1 MATTT
6 LRHAGRGPGP
16 AVAVALL
23 LLFGTMCGVGIAVGE
38 FEAMVASIAVI
49 IFAATL
55 IDFRAGAMALMVMLP
70 ISGVWFFPHGMFGFT
85 GLNPV
90 NLVLAATLASFAMRG
105 KQLSLLA
112 PKPLVWLYVVP
123 ILLAGV
129 LGMQHV
135 DEILPFFY
143 ENLYVHYLDAFGYFR
158 DVAVK
163 PMFMVL
169 IALAVGAAVA
179 RSQKPESFL
188 TPIIVSVWVMS
199 LTAIGF
205 VLYSGASLRDLS
217 TTGAREFFSAMG
229 MHANDLGR
237 LYAIAYALLLF
248 TWGETKS
255 HALKTVLVFTMGVL
269 TIALIL
275 TFSRGAFVGFMLI
288 NALYFFWKF
297 NARTLGVAA
306 LVASVGALML
316 PGAVLSRLMLGF
328 GSGGDANTVSAGRI
342 DFIWG
347 PLFMHDAWKSPVWG
361 SGLDSVLW
369 SQAAWSGTMELVTH
383 PHNAYLQAFLDMG
396 VIGLV
401 LLLLYFWHVGRGLLK
416 LGSNAY
422 LSPTMRGFFQGA
434 FAGLVCFL
442 VTGMVGSSLR
452 PIGEFS
458 FLWLAIGMMY
468 GVRGRIPEGAVRP
481 SKS

>member
-1 MATTT
+1 MATST
-6 LRHAGRGPGP
+6 LRAAERGPGP
-16 AVAVALL
+16 AAAVTLL
-23 LLFGTMCGVGIAVGE
+23 LLFGAMAGVGIAMGE
-38 FEAMVASIAVI
+38 LEAMVASVGIIACV
-49 IFAATL
+49 ATL
-55 IDFRAGAMALMVMLP
+55 IDFRAGALALMVMLP
-70 ISGVWFFPHGMFGFT
+70 ISGVWYFPHGMFGFT

-90 NLVLAATLASFAMRG
+90 NLVLAATLASFVMRG
-105 KQLSLLA
+105 QRLSLLA

-123 ILLAGV
+123 ILIAGAI
-129 LGMQHV
+129 GMRHV

-143 ENLYVHYLDAFGYFR
+143 ENLLVHFTDALGYFR

-163 PMFMVL
+163 PLFTVV
-169 IALAVGAAVA
+169 IAVAVGAAVA
-179 RSQKPESFL
+179 QSQKPERFL
-188 TPIIVSVWVMS
+188 APIIVSVWVMS
-199 LTAIGF
+199 ITAIGY
-205 VLYSGASLRDLS
+205 VIASGLRLSDLS

-255 HALKTVLVFTMGVL
+255 QALKTTLVVTMGVL

-288 NALYFFWKF
+288 NGLYFLWKF
-297 NARTLGVAA
+297 NARTLAVAA
-306 LVASVGALML
+306 LVAAVGALLL
-316 PGAVLSRLMLGF
+316 PGAVISRLMLGF
-328 GSGGDANTVSAGRI
+328 GSGGDVNTVSAGRI
-342 DFIWG
+342 DGIWG
-347 PLFMHDAWKSPVWG
+347 PLMLSDAWKSPLWG

-383 PHNAYLQAFLDMG
+383 PHNAYLQAYLDMG
-396 VIGLV
+396 LIGLA
-401 LLLLYFWHVGRGLLK
+401 LLLAFFVHVGKCLLK

-434 FAGLVCFL
+434 FAALVCFL
-442 VTGMVGSSLR
+442 FTGMVGSSLR

-468 GVRGRIPEGAVRP
+468 GVRGRIPEGTAARP
-481 SKS
+481 QP